1 MKSEC
6 EMKKGYL
13 YTIENIGH
21 VMILKY
27 ESTVGKADVKG
38 KSSRVIIP
46 REIVKMLGLK
56 WGDKL
61 IWNADIGDKGVTIT
75 VTAAKEDGE

>member
-1 MKSEC
+1 
-6 EMKKGYL
+6 MKKGYL
-13 YTIENIGH
+13 YTIHDIGLI
-21 VMILKY
+21 MILKY

-46 REIVKMLGLK
+46 REIVKMLGLE

-75 VTAAKEDGE
+75 VKAAKEDEK

>member
-1 MKSEC
+1 
-6 EMKKGYL
+6 MKKGDL
-13 YTIENIGH
+13 YTMENIGH
-21 VMILKY
+21 LMILKY

-38 KSSRVIIP
+38 KSTRVIIP
-46 REIVKMLGLK
+46 REIVKMLELK

-75 VTAAKEDGE
+75 VTAAKEDNDS

>member
-1 MKSEC
+1 
-6 EMKKGYL
+6 
-13 YTIENIGH
+13 
-21 VMILKY
+21 MILKY

-46 REIVKMLGLK
+46 REIVKILGLE

-75 VTAAKEDGE
+75 VTTTKKEDEE

>member
-1 MKSEC
+1 
-6 EMKKGYL
+6 MKKGYL
-13 YTIENIGH
+13 YTIRNIGLT
-21 VMILKY
+21 MILKY

-46 REIVKMLGLK
+46 REIVKMLGLE

-61 IWNADIGDKGVTIT
+61 IWNADIGDKGVNIT
-75 VTAAKEDGE
+75 VKAAKKEDEE